1 MVSPHGTDSS
11 RGWKEGI
18 SAPATLMRL
27 AAGAG
32 REAQERTSIVR
43 LWGVTVANELG
54 KDSHQLDQTLA
65 RSTSRS
71 SECRRDVTH
80 NVTRWG
86 VSGPTSRPPTHRIIF
101 GKPSP
106 ISSL

>member
-32 REAQERTSIVR
+32 REAQERSSIVHETLR
-43 LWGVTVANELG
+43 VLDYINE
-54 KDSHQLDQTLA
+54 
-65 RSTSRS
+65 
-71 SECRRDVTH
+71 
-80 NVTRWG
+80 WY
-86 VSGPTSRPPTHRIIF
+86 IIR
-101 GKPSP
+101 
-106 ISSL
+106 